1 LPVNRTAIAAGAA
14 TAASD
19 PDFALEVRSG
29 DRVVAL
35 TRAQLIG
42 LPQRTHRLPIACVE
56 GWSRDAEWTGPSV
69 RDVLAL
75 VDAPAGTSVL
85 VRSMQTRGAFRTS
98 VLPAAFVADDRT
110 LLALKLNGADLELDH
125 GFPCRIIAP
134 NRPGV
139 LQTKWVRSLE
149 ART

>member
-1 LPVNRTAIAAGAA
+1 
-14 TAASD
+14 
-19 PDFALEVRSG
+19 
-29 DRVVAL
+29 
-35 TRAQLIG
+35 
-42 LPQRTHRLPIACVE
+42 
-56 GWSRDAEWTGPSV
+56 V

-75 VDAPAGTSVL
+75 VEAPAGASVL
-85 VRSMQTRGAFRTS
+85 VKSMQTRGAFRTS

>member
-1 LPVNRTAIAAGAA
+1 V
-14 TAASD
+14 AASD
-19 PDFALEVRSG
+19 PSFALEVRSG
-29 DRVVAL
+29 GRQAML
-35 TRAQLIG
+35 TRDQLAE
-42 LPQRTHRLPIACVE
+42 LPQQTHHLPIACVE
-56 GWSRDAEWTGPSV
+56 GWSQTAEWTGPTV
-69 RDVLAL
+69 GDVLAL
-75 VDAPAGTSVL
+75 VDAPEGSSVL

-98 VLPAAFVADDRT
+98 VLPAAFVADHRT
-110 LLALKLNGADLELDH
+110 LLALKLNGEDLSLDH